1 MTDASGPARVLVAP
15 AAASWARFRGNPMA
29 DVVSRLFEEFAVQRV
44 DEDLDV
50 LLREPPPEALLLEL
64 AGRLAGGPRTEAEL
78 GALADHS
85 IRPWFE
91 DASNRDRLRDGV
103 RAAAGPALRG
113 SFWIDFH
120 ARHIQPS
127 VVGPAADPLRRY
139 PLRDAAWDKVSGQ
152 VLAILQDRC
161 VERRDN
167 WLRDAVD
174 PLVVA
179 LEQGILGVGGVRE
192 PVGDRGKPPEPVP
205 FGVLEDRR
213 WRLQRDQSRFVA
225 FDTAG
230 TPQDAFKHAVLDVRA
245 EAEPGAMDPAAA
257 RVPPEPGGPAPQEL
271 AFELYGADPVGF
283 VRQFMLDL
291 PNGMSTGSRA
301 TARAIRDQHPGLAAL
316 KELEQHADE
325 ARGHK
330 LEAHRVAGLP
340 KGEPKLSR
348 R

>member
-1 MTDASGPARVLVAP
+1 MTDPAVPGTP
-15 AAASWARFRGNPMA
+15 AAEPWARFHGKPLA
-29 DVVSRLFEEFAVQRV
+29 DVVSHLFEEFAVQRLV
-44 DEDLDV
+44 NDLEV
-50 LLREPPPEALLLEL
+50 VLREPPPEGLLLEL
-64 AGRLAGGPRTEAEL
+64 AKRLASGPRTEDEL
-78 GALADHS
+78 RAFAGHS

-91 DASNRDRLRDGV
+91 AASNRDGLRDGV
-103 RAAAGPALRG
+103 RAVAGATLGG

-139 PLRDAAWDKVSGQ
+139 PLRDAAWDMVSGHL
-152 VLAILQDRC
+152 LAILQARC
-161 VERRDN
+161 EERRDN
-167 WLRDAVD
+167 WLRDAVYS
-174 PLVVA
+174 LVDAMV
-179 LEQGILGVGGVRE
+179 GGVLGVSGVRE

-230 TPQDAFKHAVLDVRA
+230 TPQDVFKHAVLDVRA
-245 EAEPGAMDPAAA
+245 EAEPGATGPAAA

-271 AFELYGADPVGF
+271 AFELYGADPVRF